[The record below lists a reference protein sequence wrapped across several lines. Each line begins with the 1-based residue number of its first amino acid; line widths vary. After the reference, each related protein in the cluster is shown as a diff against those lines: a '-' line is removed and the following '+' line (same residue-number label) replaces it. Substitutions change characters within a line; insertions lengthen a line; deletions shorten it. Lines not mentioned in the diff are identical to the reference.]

1 MPWQILQYWIYFTP
15 NERILIFSHLLR
27 WLRLSYGRNWF
38 MWCLAFCTEAFFF
51 FFFPNKERGKETC
64 KENIFGQYLQMVQ
77 GHAYAKPL
85 LFVGSTEGFWILCF
99 CDWSREATYRP
110 PDAGLQAFCLFLLK
124 VTKQQLRN
132 GYQKHAYHLLCET
145 EFGRKSEVPLY
156 SELCK
161 APLPFLH
168 PSLPCCCVTLV
179 AIFHVVIILGIWQA

>member
-1 MPWQILQYWIYFTP
+1 MPWQILQYWFYFTP

-51 FFFPNKERGKETC
+51 FFSLTRKGERKRVRKTYLDNIC
-64 KENIFGQYLQMVQ
+64 KWYKDMPMQNRSCLWGAQKGFG
-77 GHAYAKPL
+77 
-85 LFVGSTEGFWILCF
+85 CF

-110 PDAGLQAFCLFLLK
+110 PDAGLQVFCLFLLK

-179 AIFHVVIILGIWQA
+179 AVFQVVIILGIWQA